1 MHGVRYWYIYAE
13 YNMADLK
20 AHMPQLHYDIL
31 FFLPTPFSVR
41 LNTACLSH
49 HLQRPLLKV

>member
-31 FFLPTPFSVR
+31 FFLPTPFR
-41 LNTACLSH
+41 FAQT
-49 HLQRPLLKV
+49 LLVFLIIFKGPC